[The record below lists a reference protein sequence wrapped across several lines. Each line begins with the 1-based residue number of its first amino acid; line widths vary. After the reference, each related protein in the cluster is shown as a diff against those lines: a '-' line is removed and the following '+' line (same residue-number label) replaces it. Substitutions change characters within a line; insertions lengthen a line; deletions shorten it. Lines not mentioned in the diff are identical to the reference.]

1 MQRINYLQLFTS
13 VIHDVVY
20 THLSIFLARL
30 ISNLFHKIIVDELKS
45 QFSLGNENDDIS
57 DLEEFHNTQTTSYYP
72 ENILSSQNSLYN
84 QAMDSSVNLSLPQFN
99 DFRAST
105 TNLSR
110 NVPPTYY
117 THSQRVDDAEGA
129 NIEV

>member
-1 MQRINYLQLFTS
+1 MKAIN
-13 VIHDVVY
+13 
-20 THLSIFLARL
+20 
-30 ISNLFHKIIVDELKS
+30 ELKS

-57 DLEEFHNTQTTSYYP
+57 DFEEYHNTQTASYYP
-72 ENILSSQNSLYN
+72 ENNLVLNSPSSIYN
-84 QAMDSSVNLSLPQFN
+84 QAMDSSVNLSLSHMN

-105 TNLSR
+105 TNLSK
-110 NVPPTYY
+110 NFPTYY